1 MLVISSREFRN
12 NQAQYFNRVDN
23 GEKIIVQRGNDKAYA
38 LTPISEEDLYFTPEM
53 LEKIELALKQVE
65 NGECTVIK
73 GKEELQRYLDNL

>member
-23 GEKIIVQRGNDKAYA
+23 GEKIIVQRGKDKAYA
-38 LTPISEEDLYFTPEM
+38 LTPVSEEDLYFTPEM

-65 NGECTVIK
+65 NGECTRIRGVD
-73 GKEELQRYLDNL
+73 ELHKFLDGL